1 MVRGGQVEIFGVAYL
16 GMTMGPEEIQ
26 YRLDVLDVVHPC
38 TLFSWPAKRHGAL
51 PARSTI
57 ILVMVH
63 RGPTI
68 TTFKALFCWGIA
80 IVVVNKLF
88 GWEIRVCLLSLSL
101 QTDSLLYTNSAVR
114 NMLPKPASPA
124 GVIRPA
130 PRLENFV
137 GSAFISVFR
146 R

>member
-1 MVRGGQVEIFGVAYL
+1 
-16 GMTMGPEEIQ
+16 MTMGPEEIQ

-88 GWEIRVCLLSLSL
+88 GWEIREYACCLYHCRPTHFYIL
-101 QTDSLLYTNSAVR
+101 TLL
-114 NMLPKPASPA
+114 
-124 GVIRPA
+124 
-130 PRLENFV
+130 
-137 GSAFISVFR
+137 
-146 R
+146 